1 MPFNTSVRGSASYD
15 SPEALFRDRRN
26 RKVQGL
32 LSHQSD
38 ILRRYQDEAF
48 NRPDVAIELPT
59 GSGKTL
65 VGLLIAEYRR
75 ITKRERV
82 LYLCPT
88 KQLVQQVCYQSIQ
101 KYGISATAFVGKA
114 RDYDP
119 TAKADFL
126 NSDTIAVAPYS
137 ALFNTSPFFSSQHLI
152 ILDDA
157 HAAENYIAS
166 NWSVEIS
173 RASEQYIYSQL
184 LNIIIREMP
193 TFEMRRFEATYEDK
207 LKWVEILPGHLQ
219 EKAIDEI
226 QAFLNENI
234 SQESRLIY
242 PWNQIRSHL
251 HACQIFVSSA
261 CVLLRPL
268 IPPALSHSPFADA
281 KQRVY
286 MSATLGLAGD
296 LERITGIESFC
307 RLPIPQGWDK
317 QGIGRRFFMLPQLSL
332 RSDQID
338 LVVTS
343 LALNAGRALILTPD
357 RTRVEKWTNIFR
369 ENNIFTAADLEE
381 TINPFTAMPKAIAI
395 LANRYDG
402 LDFLDDA
409 CRLLIL
415 DGLPKAANLQEIFQI
430 TRMMAGN
437 LYKDRIRTRIVQAIG
452 RCTRS
457 ATDYAA
463 VVVLGDDF
471 FDWLVVND
479 RQTLFH
485 PELQGELQFGI
496 QQKDVAKDISDYVE
510 NLRVFLEHG
519 DSWNSVDGCI
529 LEMRDK
535 AMQAPIPGQ
544 EKLLQS
550 AQNEV
555 RFTYALWNKNHQQA
569 VELAEAVAHCLSG
582 NELKGMRG
590 QWYYQAAVNA
600 DKLASILGAG
610 EYLAKAIDLYGRA
623 SACLP
628 ALSWI
633 HLRMRE
639 LSTQTAGEASDYD
652 TCPYLEANLER
663 MENVFQSR
671 GYTSLI
677 RFEHD
682 AKSISVGLR
691 SENSEV
697 FEEAHRLL
705 GELLGF
711 RSENSSGHATP
722 DPWWISTDELCIV
735 FEDKSDSKPE
745 NAISVNHTRQAVS
758 HPKWI
763 RDNVLLSQ
771 SARIYASLISTQSKI
786 HHDVPTYAEDIGY
799 WFIDD
804 FRAFSDKALGVLRS
818 CRSCFT
824 GVGDAAWRD
833 TARASLITNKLD
845 PVEITNQATAYKLR
859 DVVIE

>member
-1 MPFNTSVRGSASYD
+1 MPFNTSVRSNGNYD

-38 ILRRYQDEAF
+38 ILRRYQEEAI
-48 NRPDVAIELPT
+48 NLPNVAIELPT

-75 ITKRERV
+75 ITRKERV

-88 KQLVQQVCYQSIQ
+88 KQLVQQVCHQSTQ
-101 KYGISATAFVGKA
+101 KYGISATPFVGKA
-114 RDYDP
+114 RDYNP
-119 TAKADFL
+119 TAKADFI
-126 NSDTIAVAPYS
+126 NADTIAVATYS
-137 ALFNTSPFFSSQHLI
+137 ALFNTNPFFSSPQLI

-157 HAAENYIAS
+157 HAAESYIAS

-173 RASEQYIYSQL
+173 RATEPYIYGQL

-193 TFEMRRFEATYEDK
+193 TYEMKRFESLHEDK
-207 LKWVEILPGHLQ
+207 LMWVEMLPGHLQ
-219 EKAIDEI
+219 EKIINEVQVLLD
-226 QAFLNENI
+226 ENI
-234 SQESRLIY
+234 SQDSNLIFS
-242 PWNQIRSHL
+242 WKQIRGHL
-251 HACQIFVSSA
+251 RGCQIYVSHT
-261 CVLLRPL
+261 CILLRPL
-268 IPPALSHSPFADA
+268 IPPALSHSPFASAD
-281 KQRVY
+281 QRVY

-296 LERITGIESFC
+296 LERITGVDSFC

-332 RSDQID
+332 ESGQID
-338 LVVTS
+338 LAVTS
-343 LALNAGRALILTPD
+343 LAEKAGRALILTPD
-357 RTRVEKWTNIFR
+357 NTRVGKWTNVFKANR
-369 ENNIFTAADLEE
+369 IFTAADLEE
-381 TINPFTAMPKAIAI
+381 TIDSFIATPNAIAI

-402 LDFLDDA
+402 LDFLDDT

-437 LYKDRIRTRIVQAIG
+437 LFKDRIRTRIVQAIG

-463 VVVLGDDF
+463 VVVLGDEF

-479 RQTLFH
+479 RQSLFH

-496 QQKDVAKDISDYVE
+496 QQKDVAKNIDDYLE
-510 NLRVFLEHG
+510 NLAIFLEHG
-519 DSWNSVDGCI
+519 DTWNSVDGCI
-529 LEMRDK
+529 LEMRDR
-535 AMQAPIPGQ
+535 AVQSPIPGQ

-550 AQNEV
+550 ARHEV
-555 RFTYALWNKNHQQA
+555 HFMYSLWNGDYLRA
-569 VELAEAVAHCLSG
+569 MESAETVAGCLSG

-600 DKLASILGAG
+600 DKLASINGAR
-610 EYLAKAIDLYGRA
+610 EYLSKAIDLYERA
-623 SACLP
+623 LACLP
-628 ALSWI
+628 ALSWLHSRI
-633 HLRMRE
+633 RD
-639 LSTQTAGEASDYD
+639 LSSQTASNPRVYD
-652 TCPYLEANLER
+652 ECPYLEANIER
-663 MENVFQSR
+663 MENIFQSK
-671 GYTSLI
+671 GYTSAI
-677 RFEHD
+677 RFEKD
-682 AKSISVGLR
+682 VKIISDGLR
-691 SENSEV
+691 SENSDV

-711 RSENSSGHATP
+711 KSENSSGDATP

-745 NAISVNHTRQAVS
+745 NAISVKHTRQAAS

-763 RDNVLLSQ
+763 RDNVSLRQ
-771 SARIYASLISTQSKI
+771 SARIYPSFISTQSKI
-786 HHDVPTYAEDIGY
+786 HRDVPTFAEDVGY
-799 WFIDD
+799 WHIND
-804 FRAFSDKALGVLRS
+804 FRAFSDRAIGVLRS
-818 CRSCFT
+818 CRSCFA
-824 GVGDAAWRD
+824 GVGDTEWRD
-833 TARASLITNKLD
+833 AARASLKANRLD
-845 PVEITNQATAYKLR
+845 PMEILKQATACKLR
-859 DVVIE
+859 DVAIE